1 MRGLIIFCSEVQ
13 YAPYKE
19 KNNMEH
25 TTFLQANGDLIGFL
39 IFVVIPLVLVLVLV
53 IKNPQTTLSLI
64 KAVLAL
70 LVSAGKFIAPFIV
83 PFLAF
88 MYKAL
93 KTPRND
99 GDWYSYSSG
108 SSGSNGGFS
117 SDSLS
122 AKQEHDMDSNGLSR
136 SEAIHNPHW

>member
-1 MRGLIIFCSEVQ
+1 
-13 YAPYKE
+13 
-19 KNNMEH
+19 MEH
-25 TTFLQANGDLIGFL
+25 TTFLQATGNLIGFL
-39 IFVVIPLVLVLVLV
+39 IFVVIPLVLVLVLI

-64 KAVLAL
+64 KAVFKF
-70 LVSAGKFIAPFIV
+70 LVSAGKFIV

-99 GDWYSYSSG
+99 GDWYSYSSYG
-108 SSGSNGGFS
+108 SSDDGFS

-136 SEAIHNPHW
+136 SEAIRNPHW